1 MSASLDV
8 TVVLDQLQVLTR
20 DSFLIWY

>member
-1 MSASLDV
+1 MSATLDV